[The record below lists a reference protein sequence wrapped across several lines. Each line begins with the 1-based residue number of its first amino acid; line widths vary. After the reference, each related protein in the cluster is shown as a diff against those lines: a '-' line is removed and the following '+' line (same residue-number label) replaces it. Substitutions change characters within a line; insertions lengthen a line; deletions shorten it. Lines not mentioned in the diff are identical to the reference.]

1 VGASTDAKKVNTMAK
16 RIPKLCGD
24 CKTRTQLRTTSME
37 FVKDGIR
44 VSVSGIPA
52 MVCPRCGTVS
62 MAPGVSDS
70 VARTAREML
79 AAAKRVNLKDS
90 QLKECLVVAA

>member
-1 VGASTDAKKVNTMAK
+1 
-16 RIPKLCGD
+16 
-24 CKTRTQLRTTSME
+24 
-37 FVKDGIR
+37 
-44 VSVSGIPA
+44 

-62 MAPGVSDS
+62 MTPGVSDS

-79 AAAKRVNLKDS
+79 AAAKRANLKDS